1 MLKLAYENLLSK
13 PDFMIPGI
21 TSQYLENISI
31 DIFSNISTDLK
42 TEKFQFKSYRYSALH
57 KGVDIFKRERS
68 SSNLLI
74 ATPLTEILVQEVMRI
89 ILEAIFEPRFKDESH
104 GFRRNRNCHTALKFA
119 KQKFQSSV

>member
-13 PDFMIPGI
+13 PDYMIPSV
-21 TSQYLENISI
+21 TSQNLENISI
-31 DIFSNISTDLK
+31 DIFSKISTDLK
-42 TEKFQFKSYRYSALH
+42 TEKFQFKSYRNSASQE
-57 KGVDIFKRERS
+57 GVEILKREGS

-74 ATPLTEILVQEVMRI
+74 APLRDKLVQEVMRI